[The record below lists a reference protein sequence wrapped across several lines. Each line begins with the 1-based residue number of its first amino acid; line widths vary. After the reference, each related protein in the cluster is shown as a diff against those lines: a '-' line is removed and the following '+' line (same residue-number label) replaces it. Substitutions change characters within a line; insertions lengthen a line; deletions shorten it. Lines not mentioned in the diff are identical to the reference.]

1 MVREMSKAK
10 SKRILIL
17 AMSLI
22 VILMF
27 SGFNA
32 NAITQQ
38 DDTVSQ
44 STSNQSI
51 DETERN
57 TLATNT
63 YTINVNRRYSN
74 QHKRDSSHY
83 LKYKIT
89 IPEAG
94 VVTPVVYINE
104 EKNNLNLNINAY
116 LYNTSLTTAYSSPE
130 NYKYNSEDA
139 SGHQWTIVKYNKC
152 RIPAGTYYLNFGN
165 ISGFSSYGYFDLE
178 VKYSSEGSRTNVERE
193 SNDSRN
199 TANAVELNKT
209 YYGNNH
215 YNDVDYYKFSFD
227 KTTKISLLLYNSSGS
242 WSGNFQPCV
251 VDNDG
256 NDLGGYSYLGRE
268 ESSNGIEYQ
277 KYEYNLTLKPG
288 TYFFR
293 VSNFYTSFDDYKI
306 IVRTTPSKVQGLK
319 LTASGSRK
327 IKLSFKTATRATSY
341 EIYRKQSGSSWKKV
355 KTTTSKSWTNSGLKK
370 GRTYYYRV
378 RAINGSTK
386 GSFSSTMKKKAK

>member
-1 MVREMSKAK
+1 MVHEMSKSR
-10 SKRILIL
+10 SKRVLIL

-27 SGFNA
+27 SVFNA
-32 NAITQQ
+32 NAISQQ
-38 DDTVSQ
+38 DDSASR
-44 STSNQSI
+44 STSNTI
-51 DETERN
+51 DDETERI

-74 QHKRDSSHY
+74 QHKLSDRHS

-116 LYNTSLTTAYSSPE
+116 LYNASLTTAYSSPE
-130 NYKYNSEDA
+130 DFKLNYEDA

-152 RIPAGTYYLNFGN
+152 RLPAGTYYLYFGN
-165 ISGFSSYGYFDLE
+165 ISGCNSYGYFDLE
-178 VKYSSEGSRTNVERE
+178 VKYSGEGSRTNVERE
-193 SNDSRN
+193 FNDTRN

-215 YNDVDYYKFSFD
+215 HKDVDYFKFSFD

-242 WSGNFQPCV
+242 WSGDFQPCV
-251 VDNDG
+251 VDNNG
-256 NDLGGYSYLGRE
+256 NDLGGYSYLGIE
-268 ESSNGIEYQ
+268 ESSDGIEYQ
-277 KYEYNLTLKPG
+277 KYEYNLTLQPG

-306 IVRTTPSKVQGLK
+306 IVKTTPSKVQGLK
-319 LTASGSRK
+319 LATSGSRK

-341 EIYRKQSGSSWKKV
+341 EIYRKHSGSSWKKV
-355 KTTTSKSWTNSGLKK
+355 KTTTSKAWTNSGLKR
-370 GRTYYYRV
+370 GRTYYYKV

-386 GSFSSTMKKKAK
+386 GSFSSTVKKKAK